1 MRLDEGG
8 TDGEFQNNNRLVYF
22 RIIDYLRFVRTTS
35 PEVLYKQ
42 D

>member
-1 MRLDEGG
+1 MVNFRIIID
-8 TDGEFQNNNRLVYF
+8 YF
-22 RIIDYLRFVRTTS
+22 RIIDHLRFVRTTS

>member
-1 MRLDEGG
+1 MVNFRIIID
-8 TDGEFQNNNRLVYF
+8 YF
-22 RIIDYLRFVRTTS
+22 RIIDNLRFVRTTS

>member
-1 MRLDEGG
+1 MVDFRIIID
-8 TDGEFQNNNRLVYF
+8 YF

>member
-1 MRLDEGG
+1 MVNFRIIID
-8 TDGEFQNNNRLVYF
+8 YF

-35 PEVLYKQ
+35 PEALYKQ

>member
-1 MRLDEGG
+1 MVNFRIIID
-8 TDGEFQNNNRLVYF
+8 YF